1 MPGTPPWSLS
11 DLGWCPAGHGDELTC
26 PVILAHSELH
36 GSLGV
41 LSCEHCLWVTKSAIK
56 SFHFQKWKIRV
67 IVNILVFFL
76 SSEVKSCR
84 PSPRLAFSRVVLVK
98 PWLSEGQFS
107 ERAPGL
113 PHQLL
118 WAWGQESAF

>member
-1 MPGTPPWSLS
+1 MPPWSLS

-26 PVILAHSELH
+26 LVILAHSESH

-67 IVNILVFFL
+67 IVNILVFFFFKL
-76 SSEVKSCR
+76 RGKEPQTFPKTCF
-84 PSPRLAFSRVVLVK
+84 LKGGFGEAMVVRGAV
-98 PWLSEGQFS
+98 F
-107 ERAPGL
+107 
-113 PHQLL
+113 
-118 WAWGQESAF
+118 